1 MSLKLLIFGSKNFN
15 NSVNEIKEYLNFSL
29 TFFDFTTKPHSIDPS
44 IAAIIVDSQV
54 LNTHNLHDI
63 NKIHTKPILLLE
75 TLTNN
80 RKCNCNDKILLP
92 TSLADFTSKITKII
106 TAFKFS
112 TNSAL
117 KIKKYILD
125 KNEKKLI
132 KDNIYISITEREIQ
146 LIELL
151 FSEKKSLP
159 KNYILKKIWNYS
171 DNADTHTVET
181 HIYRLRK
188 KIYSKFNDEKF
199 ILSSEKGYTI

>member
-80 RKCNCNDKILLP
+80 RKCNCNFP
-92 TSLADFTSKITKII
+92 
-106 TAFKFS
+106 
-112 TNSAL
+112 
-117 KIKKYILD
+117 
-125 KNEKKLI
+125 
-132 KDNIYISITEREIQ
+132 
-146 LIELL
+146 
-151 FSEKKSLP
+151 
-159 KNYILKKIWNYS
+159 
-171 DNADTHTVET
+171 
-181 HIYRLRK
+181 
-188 KIYSKFNDEKF
+188 
-199 ILSSEKGYTI
+199 